1 MSYHVDSQ
9 DLLRQ
14 IGFNSLVA
22 EARESLADVP
32 GTLARVIEHSRSNS
46 VIHTGAETFEARSM
60 PALTRVTPIVV
71 GDWVLAA
78 SEPRGEWWIS
88 GRLTPYT
95 EFHRIDPSGA
105 RQALVTN
112 VDSAFLVMGLD
123 GWMSCAL
130 SRARSDRGA
139 ARIFRS
145 GQVNADQHAH
155 AVSHPGNRR
164 RALRRSA

>member
-71 GDWVLAA
+71 GDWGSRHRRFEA
-78 SEPRGEWWIS
+78 PRRVVDQRPSHALHGV
-88 GRLTPYT
+88 PP
-95 EFHRIDPSGA
+95 HRPFGCPTSA
-105 RQALVTN
+105 RHERRQRIP
-112 VDSAFLVMGLD
+112 GD
-123 GWMSCAL
+123 GT
-130 SRARSDRGA
+130 
-139 ARIFRS
+139 
-145 GQVNADQHAH
+145 
-155 AVSHPGNRR
+155 
-164 RALRRSA
+164 